1 MDYDIYS
8 QLTIRAKIE
17 QNKEGYMEAFKHQEV
32 QLCASILSK
41 AETPDDALIAWS
53 SLQAQHPDL
62 VGIVCLDSYRH
73 SALPPSVKKYTN
85 SSLNYLVPYFE
96 SEHIYFLED
105 DLLKDM
111 LSSNEVKFG
120 IDYTLMLDTNI
131 ASYINKL
138 VRGESLGRMQNKVI
152 PLIDEILH
160 DDLNFDSLFYM
171 AENVKNIISLIG
183 NEQRSKISFWRSI
196 DKDFRSNLV
205 SLQIFRSIDCKEYKR
220 TSNPKPVFTYRNA
233 ARRAINFAYD
243 FYASEIGREH
253 ILDFVLVQRL
263 ILLQLIGMV
272 KIQLS
277 SNRNA
282 RNKMG
287 DYFNYIHEVVGAYF
301 DRESI
306 IAHKYFLDRNNI
318 SILNKIQKGMPISGL
333 LKKLDNIA
341 WDMAVPRFMEKLI
354 ASMTSAGEGRYFI
367 PMFVSF
373 DSKLRELLS
382 LFPVKGAIYSKSEE
396 QLIPLPKINTMDY
409 FQSHGCG
416 DYLEHLCS
424 DPVKSERMSRPKPT
438 RLSVHRCIKR
448 EYKELREIISSNKK
462 MQPTQKA
469 HG

>member
-1 MDYDIYS
+1 M
-8 QLTIRAKIE
+8 K
-17 QNKEGYMEAFKHQEV
+17 AFEHQEV
-32 QLCASILSK
+32 QLCASILSEAK
-41 AETPDDALIAWS
+41 TPDDALIAWS
-53 SLQAQHPDL
+53 SMQAKHPDL
-62 VGIVCLDSYRH
+62 VGIICLDSYRR

-85 SSLNYLVPYFE
+85 NPLNYLVPYFE

-105 DLLKDM
+105 DLLRDM
-111 LSSNEVKFG
+111 FSSSEVKFG

-138 VRGESLGRMQNKVI
+138 VRGESLGGMQNKII
-152 PLIDEILH
+152 PLIDEVLN

-171 AENVKNIISLIG
+171 VENVKNVINIIG
-183 NEQRSKISFWRSI
+183 NEQNSKISFWRSL

-220 TSNPKPVFTYRNA
+220 TSNPKPIFTYRNA

-277 SNRNA
+277 SNRSA
-282 RNKMG
+282 SNKMG

-306 IAHKYFLDRNNI
+306 IAHKYFLDRNSI
-318 SILNKIQKGMPISGL
+318 GILNKMQKGMPVSGL

-341 WDMAVPRFMEKLI
+341 WDMAAPRFMEKLI
-354 ASMTSAGEGRYFI
+354 TSMTTASEGRYFI

-373 DSKLRELLS
+373 DNKLRELLS
-382 LFPVKGAIYSKSEE
+382 LFPVKGAIYSKSEGE
-396 QLIPLPKINTMDY
+396 LIPLPKINTMDY
-409 FQSHGCG
+409 FQLHGCG
-416 DYLEHLCS
+416 GYLEHLYS
-424 DPVKSERMSRPKPT
+424 DPVRTERRSRPKPT

-448 EYKELREIISSNKK
+448 EYRELRNVISPNKK

-469 HG
+469 RG

>member
-1 MDYDIYS
+1 MKVFEY
-8 QLTIRAKIE
+8 
-17 QNKEGYMEAFKHQEV
+17 QEV
-32 QLCASILSK
+32 QLCASILSEAK
-41 AETPDDALIAWS
+41 TPDDALIAWLS
-53 SLQAQHPDL
+53 MQAKHPDL
-62 VGIVCLDSYRH
+62 VGIVCLDSYRR

-85 SSLNYLVPYFE
+85 TPLNYLVPYFE

-105 DLLKDM
+105 DLLRDM
-111 LSSNEVKFG
+111 FGSNEVQFG

-138 VRGESLGRMQNKVI
+138 VRGEPLGRLQNKII

-171 AENVKNIISLIG
+171 VENVKNVIHLISS
-183 NEQRSKISFWRSI
+183 QHKSKISFWRSL

-220 TSNPKPVFTYRNA
+220 TANPKPIFTYRNA
-233 ARRAINFAYD
+233 SRRAINFTYD
-243 FYASEIGREH
+243 FYASELGKEH

-282 RNKMG
+282 SNKMR

-306 IAHKYFLDRNNI
+306 IAHKYFLDRSSI
-318 SILNKIQKGMPISGL
+318 GILNKMQKGMPTSGL

-341 WDMAVPRFMEKLI
+341 WDMAAPRFMEKLI
-354 ASMTSAGEGRYFI
+354 TSMAVTSEGRYFI

-373 DSKLRELLS
+373 DTKLRELLS
-382 LFPVKGAIYSKSEE
+382 LFPVKGAIYSKSGGE
-396 QLIPLPKINTMDY
+396 LIPLPRINTMDY
-409 FQSHGCG
+409 FQSHDCG
-416 DYLEHLCS
+416 DELEHLYS
-424 DPVKSERMSRPKPT
+424 DPVKTERMSRPKPT
-438 RLSVHRCIKR
+438 RLSVHKCIKH
-448 EYKELREIISSNKK
+448 EYRELRKVISPNKK

-469 HG
+469 RG

>member
-1 MDYDIYS
+1 M
-8 QLTIRAKIE
+8 K
-17 QNKEGYMEAFKHQEV
+17 AFEHQDV
-32 QLCASILSK
+32 QFCASLLSEAK
-41 AETPDDALIAWS
+41 TPDDALVAWS
-53 SLQAQHPDL
+53 SMQAQYPDL
-62 VGIVCLDSYRH
+62 VGIVCLDSYRR

-85 SSLNYLVPYFE
+85 TPLNYLVPYFE

-105 DLLKDM
+105 DLLRDM
-111 LSSNEVKFG
+111 FGSNEVKFG

-138 VRGESLGRMQNKVI
+138 VRGESLGGMQNKII

-171 AENVKNIISLIG
+171 VENVKNVINLIG
-183 NEQRSKISFWRSI
+183 NEQRSAISFWRSL

-220 TSNPKPVFTYRNA
+220 TSNPKPIFTYRNA

-243 FYASEIGREH
+243 FYASEIGKEH

-277 SNRNA
+277 SNRSA
-282 RNKMG
+282 RNKMA
-287 DYFNYIHEVVGAYF
+287 DYFDYIHEVVGAYF

-306 IAHKYFLDRNNI
+306 IAHKYFLNRKSI
-318 SILNKIQKGMPISGL
+318 GILNKIQKGMPISGL

-341 WDMAVPRFMEKLI
+341 WDMAAPRFMEKLI
-354 ASMTSAGEGRYFI
+354 TSMTEASDGRYFI

-373 DSKLRELLS
+373 DNKLRELLS
-382 LFPVKGAIYSKSEE
+382 LFPVKGAIYSKSEGE
-396 QLIPLPKINTMDY
+396 LIPLPKINTMDY
-409 FQSHGCG
+409 FHSHGCG
-416 DYLEHLCS
+416 DYLEHLFS
-424 DPVKSERMSRPKPT
+424 DPVKTERMSRPKPT
-438 RLSVHRCIKR
+438 RLSVHSCIKR
-448 EYKELREIISSNKK
+448 EYRELREVISPNKK

-469 HG
+469 RG